1 MFHPSL
7 PIGPKEVESQAVG
20 LGIHQRQQL
29 SAKGNPE
36 GGFEQ
41 ALQDRELEPAGHGL
55 RRASQPGAACDG
67 QPPSASRRHKLPGP
81 SCRLFPEER
90 RVSVEVPAQVPS
102 QQEGLGIRQETQRN
116 SFVEE
121 RMEDLLLL
129 PGLPG
134 YQDLFAGSITHDD
147 ATGLRAY
154 KAVPRD
160 LAAIDE
166 GNGEA
171 VGEHRTQFFH
181 QVERKAG
188 TARAVA
194 MQKTHRGVEP
204 DGFQRG
210 RKIVSQHDVQNDNNA
225 FMLSIGG
232 RRLRSRKKKSVFL
245 MEDQLVEDAEIYPG
259 RVALH
264 AA

>member
-7 PIGPKEVESQAVG
+7 PIGSKEVESQAVG
-20 LGIHQRQQL
+20 LGIDQRQQF

-41 ALQDRELEPAGHGL
+41 ALEDRELEPAGHDLESLATWRSL
-55 RRASQPGAACDG
+55 RRPASVCV
-67 QPPSASRRHKLPGP
+67 RRHKLPAP
-81 SCRLFPEER
+81 SCRLFPEEG
-90 RVSVEVPAQVPS
+90 RVSVEVSAQVPS
-102 QQEGLGIRQETQRN
+102 QQEGLGIRQQTQRN

-121 RMEDLLLL
+121 RMQDLFLL

-147 ATGLRAY
+147 ATGLRAD
-154 KAVPRD
+154 KSVPRD

-166 GNGEA
+166 GNGEP
-171 VGEHRTQFFH
+171 VGEHRAQFFH

-194 MQKTHRGVEP
+194 MQKAHRGVEP

-232 RRLRSRKKKSVFL
+232 RRLRSRKKKSSF
-245 MEDQLVEDAEIYPG
+245 
-259 RVALH
+259 
-264 AA
+264 